1 LSFSTK
7 IRRKVKIRKV
17 KMSFETIMK
26 QVIPYTEITVSRLIF
41 AIIVLVM
48 GFVLSKYIIH
58 VFRRGL
64 QKTNMIFFE

>member
-1 LSFSTK
+1 
-7 IRRKVKIRKV
+7 
-17 KMSFETIMK
+17 MSFETIMK